1 MSVLRESPLPN
12 LLYRGKVRDT
22 HSVDEDSL
30 LMIATDRI
38 SAFDVVLPTAIPEK
52 GAVLNQISSF
62 WFEKT
67 AHIIPNHF
75 LHLASTDS
83 KQDLPIDV
91 ARRGMIVRNAE
102 RIDIECIVRGYITGS
117 ALSEYKKT
125 GLVNGESMPDGL
137 QDGDMFP
144 TPLFTPTT
152 KADEGHDENM
162 SIAEVEEMG
171 GKDLADKLA
180 EVSISVYEYARDFA
194 TQKGIIIADTKMEF
208 GLIDGKLHLID
219 ELLTPDSSRF
229 WNADEYSPGKSQ
241 PSYDKQFVRDWLD
254 TQGWDH
260 EPPAPELPDD
270 VVNRT
275 TEKYI
280 DAYNKLTGRQLV

>member
-22 HSVDEDSL
+22 HSIDENSL

-67 AHIIPNHF
+67 SHIIPNHF
-75 LHLASTDS
+75 LHLASSDP
-83 KQDLPIDV
+83 KLEVPVDV

-125 GLVNGESMPDGL
+125 GKVNGEPMPDGL
-137 QDGDMFP
+137 QDGDIFP
-144 TPLFTPTT
+144 APLFTPTT

-162 SIAEVEEMG
+162 SIPEVEEMV
-171 GKDLADKLA
+171 GKDLADTLA
-180 EVSISVYEYARDFA
+180 EVSIAVYEYARDFA

-208 GLIDGKLHLID
+208 GLIDGQLHLID

-254 TQGWDH
+254 DQGWNH
-260 EPPAPELPDD
+260 EPPSPDLPDD

-280 DAYNKLTGRQLV
+280 EAYNKLTGRQLV